1 MGYWVLERKQGK
13 EIMARKLPLWE
24 QRIHKFESI
33 FWDTHILDDL
43 VEAVN
48 KELPSSGSSEIP
60 ELEEW
65 RKAQNLFYDIY
76 NNGGANSID
85 LAGSNSKEQFGV
97 GSSRAKQLRGSPQE
111 LENRTLKALETAAEF
126 LGLEDELVAIQPS

>member
-1 MGYWVLERKQGK
+1 MGYWVLGRDTKGK
-13 EIMARKLPLWE
+13 IMARKLPLWE
-24 QRIHKFESI
+24 QKINKFESI
-33 FWDTHILDDL
+33 FWDTHTLDDL

-48 KELPSSGSSEIP
+48 KELPVSGASDIP

-65 RKAQNLFYDIY
+65 RLAQNLFYDIY
-76 NNGGANSID
+76 NNGGANAID

-97 GSSRAKQLRGSPQE
+97 GKARASQLRGSPEE

>member
-24 QRIHKFESI
+24 QKIHKFESI

-48 KELPSSGSSEIP
+48 KELPSSGAS
-60 ELEEW
+60 
-65 RKAQNLFYDIY
+65 
-76 NNGGANSID
+76 
-85 LAGSNSKEQFGV
+85 
-97 GSSRAKQLRGSPQE
+97 
-111 LENRTLKALETAAEF
+111 
-126 LGLEDELVAIQPS
+126 

>member
-48 KELPSSGSSEIP
+48 KELPSSGASEIP

-65 RKAQNLFYDIY
+65 RKAQNLFFDIY
-76 NNGGANSID
+76 SHGGAAALRGDITR
-85 LAGSNSKEQFGV
+85 FGV

>member
-24 QRIHKFESI
+24 QKIHKFESI

-48 KELPSSGSSEIP
+48 KELPSSGASEIP

-76 NNGGANSID
+76 NNGGSNCID

-97 GSSRAKQLRGSPQE
+97 GSSPVSYTHL
-111 LENRTLKALETAAEF
+111 TLPTICS
-126 LGLEDELVAIQPS
+126 V